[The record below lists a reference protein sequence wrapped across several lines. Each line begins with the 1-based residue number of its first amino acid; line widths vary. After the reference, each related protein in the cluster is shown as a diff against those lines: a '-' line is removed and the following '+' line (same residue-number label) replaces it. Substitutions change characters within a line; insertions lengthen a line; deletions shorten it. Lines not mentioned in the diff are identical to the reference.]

1 MYLVCD
7 EMTIYQHFRK
17 HEHPFVDQ
25 VLSWKEQVIRN
36 YIPYETDFLDPRE
49 QEIVKS
55 IIGTTNEEVRFAFFG
70 GSESRE
76 RKRAIIAPFY
86 EEITEEAFDIVL
98 LEATFQSKFVT
109 LQHRDILG
117 AFTSLGIDR
126 KKIGDILVAENRFQ
140 LFLTSELK
148 EFVKMN
154 LTNIKNTTITLKEMF
169 TKDVIENTDE
179 WIHKQHFVSSMRLDV
194 IVKEI
199 YQLSRKNAVQY
210 IQANRVKVNFTI
222 VDDPALPILEQDL
235 ISVRGLGRSKIV
247 DMQGKTK
254 KDKQRLTS
262 ARLKT

>member
-1 MYLVCD
+1 
-7 EMTIYQHFRK
+7 MTIYQHFRK

-25 VLSWKEQVIRN
+25 VLSCQEQVMRN

-49 QEIVKS
+49 QEIIKS
-55 IIGTTNEEVRFAFFG
+55 IIGTTNEEVRFKCFG
-70 GSESRE
+70 GSELSE

-86 EEITEEAFDIVL
+86 EEITEEMFDVVL
-98 LEATFQSKFVT
+98 LEASFQSKFVT
-109 LQHRDILG
+109 LKHRDILG

-126 KKIGDILVAENRFQ
+126 KKIGDILVAEDRFQ
-140 LFLTSELK
+140 FFLTSELS
-148 EFVKMN
+148 EFVSMN
-154 LTNIKNTTITLKEMF
+154 LTKIKNTTITLKEKF
-169 TKDVIENTDE
+169 SNDVLESTDE

-235 ISVRGLGRSKIV
+235 ISVRGLGRSKVV

>member
-1 MYLVCD
+1 CD

-25 VLSWKEQVIRN
+25 VLSWKEQVMRN

-76 RKRAIIAPFY
+76 RKRAIIASFY
-86 EEITEEAFDIVL
+86 EEITEEAFDIDL

-126 KKIGDILVAENRFQ
+126 KKIGDILVAGDRFQ

-154 LTNIKNTTITLKEMF
+154 LTNIKNTKITLKEMF
-169 TKDVIENTDE
+169 TKDIIEKKDKR
-179 WIHKQHFVSSMRLDV
+179 IHKQYFISSMC
-194 IVKEI
+194 
-199 YQLSRKNAVQY
+199 
-210 IQANRVKVNFTI
+210 
-222 VDDPALPILEQDL
+222 
-235 ISVRGLGRSKIV
+235 
-247 DMQGKTK
+247 
-254 KDKQRLTS
+254 
-262 ARLKT
+262 